1 MESIDH
7 GGYLT
12 ADSPDYEVW
21 ECATTYSGP
30 ICIAYAYNKCYLSE
44 EKKAVK
50 LMKDTDEHLYG

>member
-1 MESIDH
+1 M
-7 GGYLT
+7 
-12 ADSPDYEVW
+12 PQ
-21 ECATTYSGP
+21 TYSGP